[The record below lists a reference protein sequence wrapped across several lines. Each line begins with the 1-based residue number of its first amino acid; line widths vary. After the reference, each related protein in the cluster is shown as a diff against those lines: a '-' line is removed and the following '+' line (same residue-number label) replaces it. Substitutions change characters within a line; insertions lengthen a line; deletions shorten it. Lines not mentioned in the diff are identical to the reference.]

1 MSSRADHSCSEAERL
16 PPGPNGWI
24 TFLYYF
30 GLTSLILS
38 VVIAQLLH
46 LDLGTPT
53 PYQYALILGL
63 IGGAW
68 GSYFHRSVTL
78 ELTSNQ
84 PQKLLADVEKQLHE
98 LGFTQC
104 HQQGDIRTYSPGF
117 LPSLFMGNI
126 RVLIQSSQIQ
136 IAGRAIQVRE
146 LQRAIAP
153 NTQ

>member
-1 MSSRADHSCSEAERL
+1 M
-16 PPGPNGWI
+16 
-24 TFLYYF
+24 
-30 GLTSLILS
+30 
-38 VVIAQLLH
+38 AQLLH

-84 PQKLLADVEKQLHE
+84 PQKLLADLEKQLHE

-104 HQQGDIRTYSPGF
+104 HQQDDIRTYSPGF